1 MRTNKNI
8 IQLFSVITF
17 LCVIPFIFW
26 GQESK
31 NAGRSLTAFDHLIP
45 PETFLVIYFNDIDN
59 LEKKIQQTAI
69 GAYLRDPNSQP
80 WREAVLQQ
88 WKTVTEK
95 LFDPIPVFKNCEAG
109 AFIVLFSTSVEKS
122 KPVLSSALL
131 FKFQPQTQQ
140 IITQYIQ
147 SLIQDFS
154 KRHSPAFSVVEK
166 RVKDFHTMAFKYRE
180 QKRAFLALSAEYGI
194 FTFNENLFVRLL
206 QLDKPNQ
213 NLQDVQQRAILAEED
228 FFVWLNLA
236 EFLSSIME
244 NPKLS
249 ASQFQQ
255 LQLILELS
263 GIKQTKYMYLGE
275 RFQHNEI
282 KTRFG
287 LVFEGERSG
296 IFALAKP
303 TGRLS
308 ILNAVNFPEYYCGAI
323 SIIAPAE
330 NLRRARELARAVSGE
345 QASQQIDM
353 LLAMVQL
360 LTGINLE
367 QDVLALFGTQYAYV
381 TKSIF
386 EGALVIELTNQQ
398 KFDQLIN
405 NLCLRFRLK
414 RIDYSYNNLQY
425 FQLVST
431 DSRIPLFFARSSRY
445 MVISSSHSLMRQVLA
460 KTTQAEKMAATPADE
475 TDTGSLVAQFY
486 SPPSDL
492 SLITALCDL
501 FVSNLNKT
509 TPQIKKIGGINPLL
523 VPDFTIMMDHAFPSQ
538 TIVVAEKDNLEM
550 QTRSAFGMSSTALV
564 LFPVF
569 ETLISLMPRD
579 FLSAIDYEHARIC
592 RENLLKIDS
601 AKEQW
606 ALEKNLS
613 NGTPLPED
621 WLDNPAIVSEQG
633 YLKKKPV
640 CPAGGTYRINPIGTD
655 PECSIGTALSPS
667 NTDLWHKLSPGK

>member
-1 MRTNKNI
+1 MRINKNI
-8 IQLFSVITF
+8 TQLFLVITI
-17 LCVIPFIFW
+17 LCVIPFFFW

-45 PETFLVIYFNDIDN
+45 PETFLIIYFNDIEN
-59 LEKKIQQTAI
+59 LGKKIQQTAI

-109 AFIVLFSTSVEKS
+109 AFIVLLSTSVEKS

-131 FKFQPQTQQ
+131 FKFQPQKQQ
-140 IITQYIQ
+140 TINEYIQ

-154 KRHSPAFSVVEK
+154 KRHSPAFSVLEK
-166 RVKDFHTMAFKYRE
+166 RVKDFQTIAFKYRD

-194 FTFNENLFVRLL
+194 FTFDENLFVRLM
-206 QLDKPNQ
+206 QLEKPNQ
-213 NLQDVQQRAILAEED
+213 NLQDVQQRLGLAAED
-228 FFVWLNLA
+228 LFIWLNLA
-236 EFLSSIME
+236 EFLPIITE
-244 NPKLS
+244 NPRLS

-255 LQLILELS
+255 IQLILELS

-275 RFQHNEI
+275 RFQPNEI

-287 LVFEGERSG
+287 WVFDGERSG

-303 TGRLS
+303 TSKLS
-308 ILNAVNFPEYYCGAI
+308 ILNTVNFPGYSYGAI
-323 SIIAPAE
+323 SLIAPAE
-330 NLRRARELARAVSGE
+330 NLRRVRELARAMSGE
-345 QASQQIDM
+345 QASQQIDT

-381 TKSIF
+381 TKSLF
-386 EGALVIELTNQQ
+386 EGALVIELTNPQ

-405 NLCLRFRLK
+405 NLCQRFRLK
-414 RIDYSYNNLQY
+414 KVDYSYNNLQY

-445 MVISSSHSLMRQVLA
+445 MLVSSSHFLMRQVLA
-460 KTTQAEKMAATPADE
+460 KTTQAEKMTTTSADE
-475 TDTGSLVAQFY
+475 TETGSLVAQFY
-486 SPPSDL
+486 SPNSDL
-492 SLITALCDL
+492 SFITALCDF
-501 FVSNLNKT
+501 FVSNLNKRN
-509 TPQIKKIGGINPLL
+509 PQIKKIGGINPLL
-523 VPDFTIMMDHAFPSQ
+523 VPDFTIIMDHTFPSQ

-550 QTRSAFGMSSTALV
+550 QTRSAYGMSSTAMV

-569 ETLISLMPRD
+569 ETLISLMPQD
-579 FLSAIDYEHARIC
+579 FMSAIDYKHARIC

-606 ALEKNLS
+606 ALEKNLT
-613 NGTPLPED
+613 NGTTLPED

-640 CPAGGTYRINPIGTD
+640 CPAGGTYRINPIGTA
-655 PECSIGTALSPS
+655 PECSIGTTLIPS
-667 NTDLWHKLSPGK
+667 NTDLWHKLQLGK